1 MECSVHKL
9 ETSIKCSICHIPLC
23 EECKKIEHEK
33 IQCSRC
39 YIRHSMT
46 VKRKKEEET
55 GEPKKEEERGEPK
68 KEEETV
74 KPKRKEEKGISY
86 KTRKLPEVDPER
98 IKLMIKN
105 TQAKQLQEEE
115 KKQKEPEK
123 ELKAETV
130 RKFCNWHDKRI
141 AEYTCTKC
149 QKTFCRDC
157 LGEKKQ
163 KECYC
168 KSCWSSIK
176 YSHLFNKKR

>member
-9 ETSIKCSICHIPLC
+9 ETSITCSICHIPLC

-39 YIRHSMT
+39 YIRASIAEN
-46 VKRKKEEET
+46 VKKKEET
-55 GEPKKEEERGEPK
+55 PKKKEETPKK
-68 KEEETV
+68 KEE
-74 KPKRKEEKGISY
+74 KASSY

-105 TQAKQLQEEE
+105 TQEKQLHDEE
-115 KKQKEPEK
+115 KRQKQPIEELKIEK
-123 ELKAETV
+123 EIVK
-130 RKFCNWHDKRI
+130 KFCNWHDKRI

-157 LGEKKQ
+157 LGEKKPR
-163 KECYC
+163 ECYC

>member
-1 MECSVHKL
+1 MECSLHKL
-9 ETSIKCSICHIPLC
+9 ETSIACSICNIPLC

-39 YIRHSMT
+39 YIRGSI
-46 VKRKKEEET
+46 K
-55 GEPKKEEERGEPK
+55 
-68 KEEETV
+68 V
-74 KPKRKEEKGISY
+74 KPKKKDEVSGKKEEKGRSY
-86 KTRKLPEVDPER
+86 KTRTLPEVDPER

-105 TQAKQLQEEE
+105 TQVKQLQEEE
-115 KKQKEPEK
+115 NRRPAE
-123 ELKAETV
+123 ELKTETV
-130 RKFCNWHDKRI
+130 KKFCNWHDKRI

-157 LGEKKQ
+157 LGEKKP

>member
-1 MECSVHKL
+1 MECSLHKL
-9 ETSIKCSICHIPLC
+9 ETSIKCSICNTPLC
-23 EECKKIEHEK
+23 EECKKIENEK

-55 GEPKKEEERGEPK
+55 VVTE

-74 KPKRKEEKGISY
+74 KPKKKEEKGSSY

-105 TQAKQLQEEE
+105 TQVKQLQEEE
-115 KKQKEPEK
+115 KKQKEPVEEVK
-123 ELKAETV
+123 RETV

-157 LGEKKQ
+157 LGEKKAR
-163 KECYC
+163 ECYC

>member
-1 MECSVHKL
+1 MKCLIHKL
-9 ETSIKCSICHIPLC
+9 ETSIKCSICNIPLC
-23 EECKKIEHEK
+23 EECKKIEHEN

-39 YIRHSMT
+39 YIRQSMT

-55 GEPKKEEERGEPK
+55 ADTAKEETGKPKK
-68 KEEETV
+68 
-74 KPKRKEEKGISY
+74 KEEKGSSY

-123 ELKAETV
+123 ELTTETV